1 LLPLVPAAVAV
12 LVALPEGS
20 DSNDIV
26 WALVVIPLVG
36 VLGAWPRAAQSMSL
50 GESKSTAWLNALGAA
65 MIGVVIGY
73 FVWWQAV
80 EETCHGRYECPF

>member
-1 LLPLVPAAVAV
+1 
-12 LVALPEGS
+12 
-20 DSNDIV
+20 
-26 WALVVIPLVG
+26 
-36 VLGAWPRAAQSMSL
+36 MSL
-50 GESKSTAWLNALGAA
+50 GESKSTAWLNALRAA

>member
-1 LLPLVPAAVAV
+1 
-12 LVALPEGS
+12 
-20 DSNDIV
+20 
-26 WALVVIPLVG
+26 
-36 VLGAWPRAAQSMSL
+36 MSL